1 MASNTKSFVFAVVLR
16 DSMAI
21 TPAILNLNL
30 ARDPEKK
37 CVRVG
42 RLSGLKHSGQIFRKC
57 RYRKKLSILRGSTA
71 EYESDGIRSKLE
83 VGLSLE
89 RALINRLR
97 GEGWTVVNP
106 PPKLNSSVYIIEL
119 DPIVRQHRDVRR
131 NNPRSKA
138 SLPCLYVGQ
147 TKRTPEERFT
157 EHNTGEGL
165 KKGGRHLKGRCIKL
179 RKDLYEFYNSM
190 PLLESLILERDLAD
204 ELRQQGHTIL
214 GGH

>member
-1 MASNTKSFVFAVVLR
+1 MSNDMKSFVFAVVLR
-16 DSMAI
+16 DSMTI
-21 TPAILNLNL
+21 TPAILNLNPS
-30 ARDPEKK
+30 RDTEKK
-37 CVRVG
+37 CIRVG
-42 RLSGLKHSGQIFRKC
+42 RLHGLQHSGQILRRC
-57 RYRKKLSILRGSTA
+57 RYRKKLSILRDCTA
-71 EYESDGIRSKLE
+71 EYESDGIWSKLE

-106 PPKLNSSVYIIEL
+106 PPKLNSSVYVIEL
-119 DPIVRQHRDVRR
+119 DPAVRQHRDVRR
-131 NNPRSKA
+131 NNPLAKS
-138 SLPCLYVGQ
+138 SLTCLYVGQ

-157 EHNTGEGL
+157 EHNTGKGL

-179 RKDLYEFYNSM
+179 RKDLYEFYNPM